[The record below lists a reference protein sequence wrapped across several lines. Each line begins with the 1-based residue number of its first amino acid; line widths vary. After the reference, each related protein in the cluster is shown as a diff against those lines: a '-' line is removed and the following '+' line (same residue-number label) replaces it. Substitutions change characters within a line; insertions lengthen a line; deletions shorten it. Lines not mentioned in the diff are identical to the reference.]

1 MSHIRYRHLKF
12 QNAYVYEK
20 CEVPLDNQGLVL
32 IRGLNLDDGG
42 SLGAGKTSPFEV
54 FATLQM
60 GKGGKEEAKDDIV
73 NNLVGK
79 DFSATLSLDV
89 NNHPYEIQQYR
100 KHTSYGNKS
109 LVFDTETTR
118 SIIPSSAA
126 KHPHKW
132 ISEQLLGLDKTSFFH
147 LFYLQQRLSNIF
159 LHGTPGNRQK
169 KMTEM
174 FDLHVFDQVYK
185 LAGVRHSLLS
195 TDVQS
200 STVLDAELI
209 ELEARLASMPSSKE
223 LSKKHQEIED
233 RVTKLQEKR
242 TTLFSVLDVAETLFR
257 SLEQKYDLIQD
268 VKQAWSECKPL
279 HELFDDPRDMTREDA
294 DKIASKYDHEREILA
309 LAKDDKARS
318 DRRDIL
324 RRKIEQLESVGDPTE
339 LAEELA
345 DIKSRLRRLHNDELP
360 QAEERIEVERELSK
374 LPKTAAKIGQ
384 LREQHEENTR
394 EESTCTTR
402 IRTLQ
407 IQLKDEFCPTCKRPY
422 TLDEEEAVEL
432 RAELAELREQL
443 QRLRE
448 TGYKLQAAL
457 ESYDTRKSL
466 EARLG
471 AIQTTRDSVDIGREI
486 RKLTGQER
494 SLVGDIEIQRQGD
507 LLEAQYA
514 ELERVASRMGPEN
527 LAKNQHRVEQL
538 KVGVRISCYIVDR
551 LEQIL
556 DLPEGKRKDAA
567 SSVTAIRENFDIL
580 SNDLQIAYRAAAQT
594 KEQVRSLKAMEDR
607 AAKIKVG
614 LEKVKTLLIDRA
626 CLAAIKAAFGSK
638 GLKQERFEHIL
649 KEATETTVP
658 AYTSIL
664 WPNQTV
670 SLELHDKEG
679 SLQFQLRRKRGTV
692 MTSASLSGGERH
704 KAGLAFLF
712 GMRDLKEKYT
722 QTSSNV
728 LIVDEP
734 FGNLDPQ
741 GEESLLQVLQMLKGR
756 FSSIFTIS
764 HRPEVT
770 QHSCWD
776 QIWWVVRENDNARL
790 YHGSPPAEYE
800 RIANRM

>member
-1 MSHIRYRHLKF
+1 MPHIRYRHLQF

-42 SLGAGKTSPFEV
+42 FLGAGKSSIFEV

-60 GKGGKEEAKDDIV
+60 GKGGKEEQKDEIV
-73 NNLVGK
+73 NNLVGR
-79 DFSATLSLDV
+79 DFSAALSLDV

-100 KHTSYGNKS
+100 KHSSYGNKS
-109 LVFDTETTR
+109 IVLDKETTR

-174 FDLHVFDQVYK
+174 FDLHMFDQLYK
-185 LAGVRHSLLS
+185 LAGVRYSLLS
-195 TDVQS
+195 SDVQS
-200 STVLDAELI
+200 SEALDAELI
-209 ELEARLASMPSSKE
+209 ELEARLASMPSSQE
-223 LSKKHQEIED
+223 LSKEHQEIEA

-242 TTLFSVLDVAETLFR
+242 TTLFSALETAETLFR
-257 SLEQKYDLIQD
+257 SLEQKYELIQD
-268 VKQAWSECKPL
+268 VKQAWSECEPL
-279 HELFDDPRDMTREDA
+279 HALFDDPRDMTRDAA
-294 DKIASKYDHEREILA
+294 DKIASQYDHEREILA

-324 RRKIEQLESVGDPTE
+324 RRKIEQLESVGDPAE

-345 DIKSRLRRLHNDELP
+345 DVKSRLRRLQNDELP
-360 QAEERIEVERELSK
+360 QAEERIEVERELSQ
-374 LPKTAAKIGQ
+374 LPKTTAKIGQ
-384 LREQHEENTR
+384 LREQHEKNTR
-394 EESTCTTR
+394 EESKCTTK

-407 IQLKDEFCPTCKRPY
+407 TQLKDEFCPTCKRPY
-422 TLDEEEAVEL
+422 TLNEEEASEL
-432 RAELAELREQL
+432 RAELVELREQL

-448 TGYKLQAAL
+448 TGYQLQVAL
-457 ESYDTRKSL
+457 GSYDARKSL
-466 EARLG
+466 EARLA
-471 AIQTTRDSVDIGREI
+471 AIQTARDPVDIGREI
-486 RKLTGQER
+486 RKLVGQER
-494 SLVGDIEIQRQGD
+494 RLVADIEIQRQGD

-514 ELERVASRMGPEN
+514 ELEKVSLGMGPEA
-527 LAKNQHRVEQL
+527 LTKKKRRVERL
-538 KVGVRISCYIVDR
+538 KVGVRVSRYLVDR
-551 LEQIL
+551 LEQII
-556 DLPEGKRKDAA
+556 DLPDGKRKDAA
-567 SSVTAIRENFDIL
+567 SSATAIREELDTV
-580 SNDLQIAYRAAAQT
+580 SGDLQVASRTAAQT
-594 KEQVRSLKAMEDR
+594 EERVRSTKAMEDR
-607 AAKIKVG
+607 ASKIKEG
-614 LEKVKTLLIDRA
+614 LGKVQALLVDRA

-649 KEATETTVP
+649 REATETTVP

-692 MTSASLSGGERH
+692 MI
-704 KAGLAFLF
+704 F

-741 GEESLLQVLQMLKGR
+741 GEESLLQVLQMLRGR

-764 HRPEVT
+764 HRPEVI
-770 QHSCWD
+770 QHGCWD
-776 QIWWVVRENDNARL
+776 QIWWVIRENDNARL
-790 YHGSPPAEYE
+790 YHGSPPAEYR
-800 RIANRM
+800 RIANRMQ